1 MQLRIG
7 PIFTTIVFVT
17 LVGFA
22 SMGGSCGSDGG
33 DNGGDEDTASEEAPQ
48 DQTSEN
54 DFPAGPYG
62 KQIGDTMED
71 FTLFDCEGN
80 AISLSDFYGQAKAVF
95 INNSA
100 GWCSVCRR
108 EATRI
113 EQIYQE
119 YKDDGLVIL
128 GPLFETNAYQP
139 STAAFC
145 RSWRDQYGW
154 TFPTLVDAD
163 SYFAP
168 YYPTG
173 ASGSLSA
180 PLTILLDEN
189 MEIKTIHEGAV
200 PSSVEDSICLL
211 VGRDNCGSK

>member
-1 MQLRIG
+1 MQVRIR
-7 PIFTTIVFVT
+7 PIFTMILFLSVVC
-17 LVGFA
+17 LI
-22 SMGGSCGSDGG
+22 SIGGTCGSDGG
-33 DNGGDEDTASEEAPQ
+33 NNGGDQ
-48 DQTSEN
+48 DSSQEN
-54 DFPAGPYG
+54 TESYG
-62 KQIGDTMED
+62 KQIGDTMAD
-71 FTLFDCEGN
+71 FTLLDCEGN
-80 AISLSDFYGQAKAVF
+80 AISLSDFSGQAKAVF

-119 YKDDGLVIL
+119 YKDEGLVIL
-128 GPLFETNAYQP
+128 GPLFETNNYEPA
-139 STAAFC
+139 SAAFC
-145 RSWRDQYGW
+145 RAWKGQYGW
-154 TFPTLVDAD
+154 TFPTLVDDD

-189 MEIKTIHEGAV
+189 MEIKALHEGAV
-200 PSSVEDSICLL
+200 PSSVEDTICQL
-211 VGRDNCGSK
+211 VGRTNCGSK